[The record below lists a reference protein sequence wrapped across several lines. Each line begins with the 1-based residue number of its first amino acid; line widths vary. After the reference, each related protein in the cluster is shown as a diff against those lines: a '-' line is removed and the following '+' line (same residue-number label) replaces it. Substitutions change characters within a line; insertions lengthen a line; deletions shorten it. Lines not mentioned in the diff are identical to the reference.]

1 MAKELILIV
10 DSDNNIVELLKY
22 NLNQNGY
29 ETICASSGAE
39 AIDLVHKERPDL
51 VLLEINLPGGING
64 IEVLKEMRSNNN
76 NTPVIFVTSVCGDTD
91 IVLCLEMGAD
101 DFVSKPFPPRVLV
114 ARVRAVLRRTSGK
127 SEERDEIT
135 FGRGDSKLTINLV
148 KHEVK
153 KNGVDVDLKPKEFD
167 LLRMMATNPGKVFT
181 RDYLLEQLWGYDY
194 LGDTRTVDVHMR
206 RLRQKIEDVPAKPEM
221 LKTVHGIGYKFH
233 DSKSDDGE
241 KE

>member
-10 DSDNNIVELLKY
+10 DSDSNIVELLKY
-22 NLNQNGY
+22 NLSQNGY
-29 ETICASSGAE
+29 ETRDASNGAE
-39 AIDLVHKERPDL
+39 AIELINKERPDL
-51 VLLEINLPGGING
+51 VLLEYKFPSGING
-64 IEVLKEMRSNNN
+64 IDVLKEIRNNN
-76 NTPVIFVTSVCGDTD
+76 NSTPVIFVTSVCEETN

-101 DFVSKPFPPRVLV
+101 DYVCKPFPPRVLV

-127 SEERDEIT
+127 SEEKDEIT
-135 FGRGDSKLTINLV
+135 FGRGDSRLTINLV

-206 RLRQKIEDVPAKPEM
+206 RLRQKIEDVPAKPKM

-233 DSKSDDGE
+233 DSKDSDEEGD
-241 KE
+241 